1 MIGHREYIM
10 CALGK
15 GWQDSE
21 QGRKRGI
28 EENRGLIKS
37 TVGAKR
43 HGKKLFEKSFEKS
56 IKAWLH

>member
-1 MIGHREYIM
+1 M

-15 GWQDSE
+15 GWE

-37 TVGAKR
+37 TVRAKKT
-43 HGKKLFEKSFEKS
+43 GKKLFNEAGAVGVKIRKGRQ
-56 IKAWLH
+56 

>member
-1 MIGHREYIM
+1 M

-15 GWQDSE
+15 GWEESE

-37 TVGAKR
+37 TAGAKK
-43 HGKKLFEKSFEKS
+43 HGKKLFNGAGTVGVKSRKGRQ
-56 IKAWLH
+56 